1 MADVTEAARK
11 LRRDIP
17 ARSNEPNA
25 AGRWSCAGLTARRL
39 SRDDCWKNCDYRA
52 MAILSRELGVL
63 FIQTPHTGSTAIGK
77 LLREHLGGV
86 RIPAEPP
93 ASGGGDGTVKHATL
107 EELMTRGQITAEDRS
122 GLVVAAGVRN
132 PWDHVVT
139 AFMRAQS
146 GQGKWKGQRTAPR
159 ELDFEAWV
167 RARYAP
173 SLLKR
178 VRGQMPH
185 RPKDYLS
192 GVDQI
197 IRYEHL
203 QEDFDELMRRVDA
216 PPVEVPRVNVTTAKE
231 EAAQHWSTY
240 FSPASR
246 AIVAD
251 AYADWIERF
260 SYRFEGT

>member
-1 MADVTEAARK
+1 
-11 LRRDIP
+11 
-17 ARSNEPNA
+17 
-25 AGRWSCAGLTARRL
+25 
-39 SRDDCWKNCDYRA
+39 

-77 LLREHLGGV
+77 LLRERLGGV

-107 EELMTRGQITAEDRS
+107 EELMTGGHISAEDRA

-132 PWDHVVT
+132 PWDQVVT

-146 GQGKWKGQRTAPR
+146 GQAKWKGQRMPPR
-159 ELDFEAWV
+159 ALEFEAWI

-173 SLLKR
+173 PLLKR
-178 VRGQMPH
+178 ARGQTAH
-185 RPKDYLS
+185 RPKDHLS
-192 GVDQI
+192 GADQI

-203 QEDFDELMRRVDA
+203 QEDFDELMRRVGA
-216 PPVEVPRVNVTTAKE
+216 PPVEVPRFNVTTAKE
-231 EAAQHWSTY
+231 DAAQHWSSY
-240 FSPASR
+240 YSPASR

-251 AYADWIERF
+251 VYADWIERF
-260 SYRFEGT
+260 GYRFEAG